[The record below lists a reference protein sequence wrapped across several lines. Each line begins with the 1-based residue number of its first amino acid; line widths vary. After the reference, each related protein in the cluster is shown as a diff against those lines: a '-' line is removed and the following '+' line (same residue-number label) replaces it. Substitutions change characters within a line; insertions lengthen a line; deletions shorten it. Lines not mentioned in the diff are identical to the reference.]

1 MLGLSLPDKLG
12 GVKRL
17 DAFPHE
23 RVLGIGHM
31 RLRMPRSIRYR
42 HGGLGRVRRPDA
54 ALLRCRV
61 ALLLALAWSSVNGW
75 SPVHVSVAAL
85 GFAAPA
91 LAESEATGSPPNS
104 PLAVRLDRLLREGVL
119 SNASVGVLVERARDG
134 GVVYARGADQL
145 FIPASNQKIL
155 TSLASLARFGPTHRF
170 VTRIWAPE
178 PIDGE
183 GEVAELLI
191 EGGGDPTLG
200 SEDWWRLA
208 ADLRTGGLRG
218 VRGDLR
224 VDDELFDGP
233 SWHPS
238 WGDVSARAY
247 HAPVGALNANLGAFA
262 VSVWPRANAGSAARV
277 AVDPP
282 VDYLRLRNLAR
293 TAPRR
298 AQPNLSVDRVAGAAS
313 EGIAEE
319 IVRVEGTVRKG
330 DPGDLFPRSV
340 LDPGLYA
347 GSLLLHQLRANG
359 IAVDGSVRRA
369 PRRREAFALILERP
383 GRSVAEIVR
392 VCLKQ
397 SSNAVAE
404 TLVKDLG
411 AWHGLSRGAAPH
423 QKGDWAGGIQA
434 LRHELEA
441 LGVELAEAHLVDG
454 SGLSLQNRLSPR
466 MLVRALRVARDSFTI
481 GPEFVAALPIAHRDG
496 TLERRLE
503 QAQGRIRAKTGLL
516 SDAGVIALSGY
527 VDRPDGETLIF
538 SILVNGKGGGGEA
551 GMEAVD
557 HIAET
562 LLEAPLQTPAPADS
576 LPVQEGRVAAT
587 GSRTKARI
595 TESMYSDGSMVPSRR
610 R

>member
-1 MLGLSLPDKLG
+1 MSRPT
-12 GVKRL
+12 
-17 DAFPHE
+17 
-23 RVLGIGHM
+23 VL
-31 RLRMPRSIRYR
+31 R
-42 HGGLGRVRRPDA
+42 HGGLENARRPGAVARRPDRFGFGRVTA
-54 ALLRCRV
+54 FVVGVLLVLGV
-61 ALLLALAWSSVNGW
+61 AGAGR
-75 SPVHVSVAAL
+75 
-85 GFAAPA
+85 
-91 LAESEATGSPPNS
+91 AESPGSSREEVS
-104 PLAVRLDRLLREGVL
+104 PLAQRLDLLLRKGAL
-119 SNASVGVLVERARDG
+119 ANASVGVLVERARDG
-134 GVVYARGADQL
+134 GIVYSHGADQL

-155 TSLASLARFGPTHRF
+155 TSLASLARFGPSHRF
-170 VTRIWAPE
+170 ATRIWAPE
-178 PIDGE
+178 AIDGE
-183 GEVAELLI
+183 GDVAALLI

-208 ADLRTGGLRG
+208 ADLRTAGLRG

-224 VDDELFDGP
+224 IEDDLFDGP

-247 HAPVGALNANLGAFA
+247 HAPIGALNANLGAFV
-262 VSVWPRANAGSAARV
+262 VSVWPRADAGSAARV

-293 TAPRR
+293 TASRR
-298 AQPNLSVDRVAGAAS
+298 AQPDLAVDRLAGATD

-319 IVRVEGTVRKG
+319 IVRVEGSVRKG
-330 DPGDLFPRSV
+330 DPGDLIARSV

-359 IAVDGSVRRA
+359 IAVEGIVRRA
-369 PRRREAFALILERP
+369 PRGEESFTPVLERP
-383 GRSVAEIVR
+383 GRSLAEIVR

-404 TLVKDLG
+404 TLVKNLG
-411 AWHGLSRGAAPH
+411 AWDGPSPGARPS
-423 QKGDWAGGIQA
+423 QKGDWTGGIRA
-434 LRHELEA
+434 MRGELA
-441 LGVELAEAHLVDG
+441 RLGVDLDRAHLVDG

-466 MLVRALRVARDSFTI
+466 MLVHALRIARDSFRF

-503 QAQGRIRAKTGLL
+503 QAEGRIRAKTGLL
-516 SDAGVIALSGY
+516 SDAGVTALSGY

-557 HIAET
+557 RIAEA
-562 LLEAPLQTPAPADS
+562 LLESPLDDTASERAPA
-576 LPVQEGRVAAT
+576 QEGRVDPA
-587 GSRTKARI
+587 GSRMKARI
-595 TESMYSDGSMVPSRR
+595 TESMYSDGSVVPSRNR
-610 R
+610 WSITPGPQL